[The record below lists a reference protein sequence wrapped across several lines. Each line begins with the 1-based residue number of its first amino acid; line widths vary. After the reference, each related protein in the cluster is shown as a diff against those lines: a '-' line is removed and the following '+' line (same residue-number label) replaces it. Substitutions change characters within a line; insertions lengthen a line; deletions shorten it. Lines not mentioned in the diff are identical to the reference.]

1 MPVFVWE
8 GKTAQ
13 GKILKG
19 EMEAASQDAVF
30 ARLRSQ
36 RIQPI
41 PARVR
46 EKGKGLEKEFTI
58 PGFGAKVSAHDV
70 SEYFIGVQFWQ
81 QRLGRRR
88 GEVPVRILPERL
100 AVIAGPVVHPVRLRD
115 AELIP

>member
-19 EMEAASQDAVF
+19 EMEAVSQEVVF

-46 EKGKGLEKEFTI
+46 EKGKGLEKELTI
-58 PGFGAKVSAHDV
+58 PVLYVMGEEDYMFLPSVRKVVEKHCKSSQLFVIEQCGHV
-70 SEYFIGVQFWQ
+70 VNVEQPNTFNQ
-81 QRLGRRR
+81 
-88 GEVPVRILPERL
+88 
-100 AVIAGPVVHPVRLRD
+100 AVISF
-115 AELIP
+115 INTTK